1 MFSIKSMRTALI
13 VASLLACLSGLALA
27 QTAPEV
33 NTRGTRAE
41 RMDKMQARKG
51 QRDVPM
57 QKHTTT
63 TKTFYVALNAT
74 QKKTF
79 GAETARR
86 MKNMDGRMLGGKDH
100 RRHHSQH

>member
-1 MFSIKSMRTALI
+1 MKSMRTALI
-13 VASLLACLSGLALA
+13 VASLLAGLSGLALA

-41 RMDKMQARKG
+41 RMYKMQARKG

-74 QKKTF
+74 KKKTF
-79 GAETARR
+79 DTETERR
-86 MKNMDGRMLGGKDH
+86 MKNINGGMLGGKDH
-100 RRHHSQH
+100 RRHHGQH

>member
-1 MFSIKSMRTALI
+1 MKSMRTALI
-13 VASLLACLSGLALA
+13 VASLLAGLSCLALA

-33 NTRGTRAE
+33 NTRGPRAE
-41 RMDKMQARKG
+41 RMDKMQAHKG

-57 QKHTTT
+57 QKHATA

-79 GAETARR
+79 DTETARR
-86 MKNMDGRMLGGKDH
+86 MKNMDGGMRGGKDH
-100 RRHHSQH
+100 RRHHGQH